1 MIPSFTTEPSP
12 RVAFG
17 ANRVDRLGQDVDRL
31 VGKRARVL
39 LVTDPGLIAAG
50 AAGRVQRILEEA
62 GHATTVF
69 SDLTGE
75 PQARQVDA
83 AKALGYSFNTGP
95 ELEFFLFRSNDPTSP
110 TPLPHDQGGYFD
122 LSTDLASHVR
132 QDMVNALESLGIEV
146 ETSHHEVAVG
156 QPAPG

>member
-1 MIPSFTTEPSP
+1 MISSFTTEPSP
-12 RVAFG
+12 PVTFG
-17 ANRVDRLGQDVDRL
+17 ANRVDRLGEDVDRL

-62 GHATTVF
+62 GHETAVF

-83 AKALGYSFNTGP
+83 A
-95 ELEFFLFRSNDPTSP
+95 R
-110 TPLPHDQGGYFD
+110 
-122 LSTDLASHVR
+122 R
-132 QDMVNALESLGIEV
+132 
-146 ETSHHEVAVG
+146 
-156 QPAPG
+156 